1 MKETDPW
8 RRVAATRQEKVT
20 GIPGR
25 ASAFPV
31 RHALRDQDALWDEF
45 LAMGLAVVDS
55 LSKSVA
61 VLCEGRFE
69 VVPEVKSL
77 EKDSDRAEV
86 RIEQECLRVLALFEP
101 VASDLRR
108 LATILKVSRDWE
120 RIADLAARIARRARK
135 LAKKPDGV
143 PIPEPLKSL
152 ARDVLAQ
159 VCASYEALASRD
171 STRAREVIL
180 GDRLIDRQY
189 RLLRREL
196 KESLRQH
203 PGQFDAWL
211 QLMNTARNLERIAD
225 HATEIA
231 QTIVYLQEGVIIR
244 HKSDGPAVND

>member
-1 MKETDPW
+1 METS
-8 RRVAATRQEKVT
+8 RRDEEEKVP

-25 ASAFPV
+25 ARRPGSARLARPGCPLGRIP
-31 RHALRDQDALWDEF
+31 RHGPR
-45 LAMGLAVVDS
+45 GGRLAVQERRGP
-55 LSKSVA
+55 L
-61 VLCEGRFE
+61 EGRFE

-135 LAKKPDGV
+135 LAKRPNGV

-152 ARDVLAQ
+152 ARDVLTHVAP
-159 VCASYEALASRD
+159 A
-171 STRAREVIL
+171 TRLCPAAIPPAREVIL

-203 PGQFDAWL
+203 AEQFDAWL

-244 HKSDGPAVND
+244 HQSDSPAIND